1 MMKLNAILLVAVI
14 LSALFLVRN
23 QYESRRLFVEL
34 DKARTATRQLEI
46 DHDRLLVQRQAQ
58 ATPLRVEK
66 LAKDQLQMR
75 GVTPAI
81 TQYVTYQASAAE
93 RATQSAAERAAPPAG
108 TTLPVE
114 VKP

>member
-1 MMKLNAILLVAVI
+1 MTKFNAILLLTVI

-23 QYESRRLFVEL
+23 QYESRRLFAEL
-34 DKARTATRQLEI
+34 DKVRAGSRQLEI

-75 GVTPAI
+75 SVTPAI
-81 TQYVTYQASAAE
+81 TQYVTY
-93 RATQSAAERAAPPAG
+93 PAG
-108 TTLPVE
+108 ALAPSTPAVG
-114 VKP
+114 VRP